1 MTIVVDCKQVRPY
14 WITLFYFLWFDLDN
28 FARSANQ
35 VVVFKTNRPHDIVQ
49 TRVSPNSLLPGCGK
63 TVGRIYWGVI
73 FWGARLDP
81 SVPYNLFF
89 PHWSTSFSFFFF
101 VFFFGARVYNIPAI
115 WNGILGF
122 WNGMECWVFKKVAG
136 IPISVLNSGSPVNS
150 GNSAD
155 LWRH

>member
-1 MTIVVDCKQVRPY
+1 MPLQWPFDVVIMTIVVDCKQVRPY

-49 TRVSPNSLLPGCGK
+49 TRVSPNSLL
-63 TVGRIYWGVI
+63 
-73 FWGARLDP
+73 RLDQTRLSHIICFSP
-81 SVPYNLFF
+81 IDQHLFLSF
-89 PHWSTSFSFFFF
+89 FFSFFFF

-122 WNGMECWVFKKVAG
+122 WNGMEWNVEFFKKQREYRFQYSIAG
-136 IPISVLNSGSPVNS
+136 GES
-150 GNSAD
+150 
-155 LWRH
+155 R